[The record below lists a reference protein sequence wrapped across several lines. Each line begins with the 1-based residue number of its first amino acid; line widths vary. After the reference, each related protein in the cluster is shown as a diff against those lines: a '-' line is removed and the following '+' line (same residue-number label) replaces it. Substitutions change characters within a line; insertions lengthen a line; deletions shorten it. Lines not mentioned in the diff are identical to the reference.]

1 MEEMTAMVRQTADNA
16 VQARKMAESASVI
29 TTAGAALMAD
39 VVGGMKDI
47 NSQSSE
53 MVEIISA
60 IEGIA
65 FQTNILAL
73 NAAVEAA
80 RAGENG
86 RGFAVVAGEVRALA
100 QRSATA
106 ARQIRDLINGV
117 SERISVGSNVVEK
130 TGGTM
135 KEVETSIVAVV
146 NIVHE
151 IASAAGEQSSGIEE
165 VNLAVSQIDAVTQHN
180 AALVEEAAAAA
191 GALHE
196 QATRLHAAVDYFRVA

>member
-1 MEEMTAMVRQTADNA
+1 
-16 VQARKMAESASVI
+16 
-29 TTAGAALMAD
+29 
-39 VVGGMKDI
+39 
-47 NSQSSE
+47 
-53 MVEIISA
+53 
-60 IEGIA
+60 
-65 FQTNILAL
+65 
-73 NAAVEAA
+73 
-80 RAGENG
+80 
-86 RGFAVVAGEVRALA
+86 
-100 QRSATA
+100 
-106 ARQIRDLINGV
+106 
-117 SERISVGSNVVEK
+117 
-130 TGGTM
+130 M